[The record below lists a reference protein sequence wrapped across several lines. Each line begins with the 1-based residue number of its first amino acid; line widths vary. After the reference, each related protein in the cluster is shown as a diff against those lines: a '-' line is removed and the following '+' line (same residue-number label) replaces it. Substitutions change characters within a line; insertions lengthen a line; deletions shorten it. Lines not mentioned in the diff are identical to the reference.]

1 MIFIPWRVKNFLS
14 EHFPL
19 LYHLAVNLG
28 ARGNSP
34 EHWDARLAETWDDP
48 GRNWPVFNEMIAS
61 LADPSETILDV
72 GCGNGGTLHYLK
84 SRGFRNLHG
93 MDISAYAVNR
103 LRAEGIE
110 MHYATLPAIPLPDG
124 SYDVVI
130 ASFVLEHI
138 IRRRRFI
145 KEIVRVLK
153 LAGRAFIFVPDDCL
167 SPIDEPEHVTTFT
180 DRSLRKLI
188 ARYLR
193 VVSIDKVRDS
203 TNPAPILFA
212 QAQKQAG

>member
-72 GCGNGGTLHYLK
+72 GCGNGGMLRYLRSK
-84 SRGFRNLHG
+84 GFRNLHG
-93 MDISAYAVNR
+93 MEISAYAVNR
-103 LRAEGIE
+103 LRAEGIG
-110 MHYATLPAIPLPDG
+110 MHYGKLPAIPLPDG

-130 ASFVLEHI
+130 ASFVLEYI
-138 IRRRRFI
+138 VSTRRQHRQGARQHQSGPD
-145 KEIVRVLK
+145 IVRSGAEASRLSC
-153 LAGRAFIFVPDDCL
+153 APHDHQRAP
-167 SPIDEPEHVTTFT
+167 
-180 DRSLRKLI
+180 R
-188 ARYLR
+188 A
-193 VVSIDKVRDS
+193 
-203 TNPAPILFA
+203 
-212 QAQKQAG
+212 